1 MLLVACVA
9 MVFVSCSDDDDN
21 GTPFGGKQISK
32 ITKLDANGEVSSYY
46 NNFNYSKEGRV
57 IGYHWEDNETKL
69 DVTYSYEKDKITRK
83 EIEKE
88 FNYTDH
94 IEAIYHLNNK
104 GIVISETGDYKTAT
118 YHYDNSNQLL
128 FIESKDGDDD
138 YSFEWSN
145 GNITKQVYTYETKNF
160 TYNSNA
166 LKNFGINH
174 LIEDTPDNILWMYG
188 YFGAKNKNLMA
199 STQEDSNSPY
209 FNEYEFDGDGNV
221 TTMKEYRTENGT
233 KTLEK
238 TVTVEYK

>member
-9 MVFVSCSDDDDN
+9 MVFVSCSDDDDDN
-21 GTPFGGKQISK
+21 GTSFGGKQISK
-32 ITKLDANGEVSSYY
+32 ITYTDNDGEVTSYY
-46 NNFNYSKEGRV
+46 NNFGYDKEGRV
-57 IGYHWEDNETKL
+57 TGYHWEDKEDGTKL

-83 EIEKE
+83 EIEKG

-94 IEAIYHLNNK
+94 IEAIYHLNDK
-104 GIVISETGDYKTAT
+104 GIVISETGDYTTAT

-128 FIESKDGDDD
+128 SIESKDGDDD

-166 LKNFGINH
+166 LKSFGINY
-174 LIEDTPDNILWMYG
+174 LIEDTPDNILWVYG

-199 STQEDSNSPY
+199 SKNGSTY
-209 FNEYEFDGDGNV
+209 EYEFDKDGNV

-233 KTLEK
+233 KALNK